1 MKHSQFFRL
10 VAVLCVGI
18 MLASGTT
25 SIWAAAPLEKPG
37 KDQKDL
43 KEVTI
48 AGRVYDYNK
57 DNDPKHETSPLHG
70 VTVRIVNIENGQP
83 REDETDHDGCYK
95 FKDVQNGT
103 YTVTVFYKG
112 HDQAMAKKV
121 VGEFLLPNKITV
133 VRSPEKEIL
142 IKTCVALAEKNTL
155 LLLEDCD
162 LCGKVP
168 VWIWII
174 PAAVVAGGTIGRG
187 NEEETSPSRP

>member
-1 MKHSQFFRL
+1 MF
-10 VAVLCVGI
+10 
-18 MLASGTT
+18 ASATT
-25 SIWAAAPLEKPG
+25 SIWAAAPPQKPG
-37 KDQKDL
+37 PDNKDL
-43 KEVTI
+43 KKVTI

-57 DNDPKHETSPLHG
+57 DNDPKHEGTPLRG

-95 FKDVQNGT
+95 FEDVQNGT
-103 YTVTVFYKG
+103 YTFTVFYKG
-112 HDQAMAKKV
+112 NDQAMAKKV
-121 VGEFLLPNKITV
+121 LGEFLLPNKITV

-162 LCGKVP
+162 LCHKVP
-168 VWIWII
+168 AWIWII
-174 PAAVVAGGTIGRG
+174 PASAVVAGGQLGRG